1 MRSEIVPLLACE
13 KRKMQPSPGEDVMVG
28 ALRVSRAEFT
38 NKGRYARRHFHRAKN
53 LFNWARA
60 KGLCHLSRQCLAIEN
75 RLVTSNTDTSTDNKT

>member
-38 NKGRYARRHFHRAKN
+38 NKGRYARDVSFIVQKICSIGRA
-53 LFNWARA
+53 LRGCVIYLDGA
-60 KGLCHLSRQCLAIEN
+60 LQSRIVL
-75 RLVTSNTDTSTDNKT
+75 